1 MHSSLTASNLCT
13 AIMSIVPKSASVAFG
28 LWLSTR
34 YGLLRNRDGLFVHCN
49 RLELTAGGDTA
60 GRTLNCVESE
70 RPPLY
75 AIAGL
80 PGNGQLLVRYP
91 TPRSLKPPLPTGVLQ
106 SVIAVASRFSY
117 YILLKN
123 SDSKYNSEH
132 CTMRI
137 NDVA

>member
-1 MHSSLTASNLCT
+1 MDYWEIEMVFPYINIDLTTHVWSLQV
-13 AIMSIVPKSASVAFG
+13 AILQVVFQTV
-28 LWLSTR
+28 L
-34 YGLLRNRDGLFVHCN
+34 
-49 RLELTAGGDTA
+49 
-60 GRTLNCVESE
+60 SE

-123 SDSKYNSEH
+123 LDPKYNSEH